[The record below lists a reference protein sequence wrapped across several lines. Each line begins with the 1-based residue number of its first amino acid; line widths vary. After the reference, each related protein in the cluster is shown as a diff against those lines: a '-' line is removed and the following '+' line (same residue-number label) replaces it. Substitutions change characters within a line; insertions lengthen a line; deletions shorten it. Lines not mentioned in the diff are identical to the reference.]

1 MRMEIDRTP
10 SLVETAEQLL
20 TRAFVRADDSV
31 SRLNMLN
38 SLAGQGRDQRPAR
51 LRFAEAW
58 QLLERAGL
66 ICRDP
71 DQHQGDWWFLT
82 GAGKAALRGGDV
94 QGSIMLATKA
104 L

>member
-1 MRMEIDRTP
+1 MRMEVHHTA
-10 SLVETAEQLL
+10 SLAETAEWLL
-20 TRAFVRADDSV
+20 TRAFAGADDSV
-31 SRLNMLN
+31 SRLNTLN

-51 LRFAEAW
+51 LRLAEAW
-58 QLLERAGL
+58 QLLERASL

-82 GAGKAALRGGDV
+82 GAGQAALRGGDV
-94 QGSIMLATKA
+94 QGSIMLATRA